1 MRATEMLS
9 PLLFFRRAPDV
20 QEEDLVE
27 RLRRGDVAAIGQAY
41 DQHYQAVRTFARRLT
56 GDDASAEDL
65 VHDVFINLPQV
76 MQCFRG
82 GSSLKTFLI
91 AIAVNHAR
99 HHLRAASRRRAA
111 MARLAQ
117 EHTETTAPSPENDF
131 SRASLARAV
140 RRALDKLPEGQQV
153 AFVLCEVEEL
163 SAREAAEIMGVPEAT
178 ARTRVFHAK
187 QKLRALLEE
196 EGVR

>member
-1 MRATEMLS
+1 MASGHETQRPNGVGEGARMRATEMLS

-41 DQHYQAVRTFARRLT
+41 DRHYQAVRTFARRLT

-65 VHDVFINLPQV
+65 VHDVFVNLPQV
-76 MQCFRG
+76 MQRFRG

-99 HHLRAASRRRAA
+99 HH
-111 MARLAQ
+111 
-117 EHTETTAPSPENDF
+117 
-131 SRASLARAV
+131 V
-140 RRALDKLPEGQQV
+140 
-153 AFVLCEVEEL
+153 
-163 SAREAAEIMGVPEAT
+163 
-178 ARTRVFHAK
+178 
-187 QKLRALLEE
+187 
-196 EGVR
+196 

>member
-9 PLLFFRRAPDV
+9 PLLFFRRAPEV
-20 QEEDLVE
+20 QEDDLIE
-27 RLRRGDVAAIGQAY
+27 RLRRGEVAAIGQAY
-41 DQHYQAVRTFARRLT
+41 DQHYQAVRAFARRLT

-65 VHDVFINLPQV
+65 VHDVFMNLPQV
-76 MQCFRG
+76 MPRFRG

-117 EHTETTAPSPENDF
+117 EQSEETAPSPEREI
-131 SRASLARAV
+131 SRASLARAM
-140 RRALDKLPEGQQV
+140 RRALDTLPEVQQV

-187 QKLRALLEE
+187 QKLRTLLEE
-196 EGVR
+196 EGFR

>member
-20 QEEDLVE
+20 QEEDLIDQ
-27 RLRRGDVAAIGQAY
+27 LRRGDVAAIGKAY
-41 DQHYQAVRTFARRLT
+41 DQHYQAVRAFARRLT

-65 VHDVFINLPQV
+65 VHDVFVNLPQV
-76 MQCFRG
+76 MQRFRG

-99 HHLRAASRRRAA
+99 HHLRAAARRRAA
-111 MARLAQ
+111 MTRLAQ
-117 EHTETTAPSPENDF
+117 EQTEATAPSPEGEV
-131 SRASLARAV
+131 SRASLAQAV
-140 RRALDKLPEGQQV
+140 HRALDKLPEVQRV

-187 QKLRALLEE
+187 QKLRTLLEE
-196 EGVR
+196 EGIR

>member
-1 MRATEMLS
+1 MLS

-20 QEEDLVE
+20 QEDDLID

-41 DQHYQAVRTFARRLT
+41 DLHYQAVRTFARRLT

-65 VHDVFINLPQV
+65 VHDVFVNLPQV
-76 MQCFRG
+76 MPRFRG

-111 MARLAQ
+111 MNRFAQ
-117 EHTETTAPSPENDF
+117 EQTETSTASPEGDV
-131 SRASLARAV
+131 SRASVAQAV
-140 RRALDKLPEGQQV
+140 HRALDALPEVQRV

-178 ARTRVFHAK
+178 ARTRLFHAK
-187 QKLRALLEE
+187 QKLRTLLEE